1 MFHAA
6 PTGCPGL
13 LPGPPAVSIVVEDRW
28 SEVAE
33 VVPRDRFSPVR
44 IAAGLEVG
52 PVPPLPPARREY
64 ATPLLGASVVVDP
77 PAAGTAA
84 GRR

>member
-6 PTGCPGL
+6 LTGCPGF
-13 LPGPPAVSIVVEDRW
+13 LPGPPAVSIVVEDHW

-33 VVPRDRFSPVR
+33 IVPRERFSPVR

-52 PVPPLPPARREY
+52 PVPPPRAVRREY
-64 ATPLLGASVVVDP
+64 ATPLLGTTSVVDESAVP
-77 PAAGTAA
+77 
-84 GRR
+84 R

>member
-6 PTGCPGL
+6 PTGCPGF
-13 LPGPPAVSIVVEDRW
+13 LPGPPAVSIVIEDHW

-64 ATPLLGASVVVDP
+64 ATPLLGTSSVVVDP
-77 PAAGTAA
+77 TAS
-84 GRR
+84 GRG

>member
-6 PTGCPGL
+6 LTGCPGL
-13 LPGPPAVSIVVEDRW
+13 LPGPPAVSIVVEDHW

-33 VVPRDRFSPVR
+33 IVPRERFSPVR

-52 PVPPLPPARREY
+52 PVPPLSAARREY
-64 ATPLLGASVVVDP
+64 ASPLLGAASVVVDP
-77 PAAGTAA
+77 PAP

>member
-1 MFHAA
+1 MFQAA
-6 PTGCPGL
+6 LTGCPGF

-33 VVPRDRFSPVR
+33 VTPRERFSPVR

-52 PVPPLPPARREY
+52 PVPPPRAVRRRY
-64 ATPLLGASVVVDP
+64 ATPLLGAVIVVDDP
-77 PAAGTAA
+77 SA
-84 GRR
+84 GRRW

>member
-6 PTGCPGL
+6 PTGCPGF
-13 LPGPPAVSIVVEDRW
+13 LPGPPAVSIVVEDHW

-33 VVPRDRFSPVR
+33 VVPRERFSPVR

-64 ATPLLGASVVVDP
+64 ATPLLGTASVVVDP
-77 PAAGTAA
+77 PAS

>member
-1 MFHAA
+1 MFHAV

-13 LPGPPAVSIVVEDRW
+13 LPGRPAVSIVVEDRW
-28 SEVAE
+28 SEVVE
-33 VVPRDRFSPVR
+33 VVPRERFSPVR

-52 PVPPLPPARREY
+52 PAPPPRAVRREY
-64 ATPLLGASVVVDP
+64 AAPLLGTVSVVVDP
-77 PAAGTAA
+77 PAG

>member
-1 MFHAA
+1 MFHAT
-6 PTGCPGL
+6 PTGCPGF
-13 LPGPPAVSIVVEDRW
+13 LPGPPAVSIVVEDHW

-52 PVPPLPPARREY
+52 PVPPPRAARREY
-64 ATPLLGASVVVDP
+64 ATPLLGARVVVDP
-77 PAAGTAA
+77 PPVA
-84 GRR
+84 GRP